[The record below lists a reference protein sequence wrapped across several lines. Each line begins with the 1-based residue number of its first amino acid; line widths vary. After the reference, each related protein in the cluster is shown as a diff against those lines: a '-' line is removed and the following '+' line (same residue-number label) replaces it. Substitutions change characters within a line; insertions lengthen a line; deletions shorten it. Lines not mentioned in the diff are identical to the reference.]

1 MTDKRKRRRSDS
13 ALARQRMERVMTTY
27 LCYVLQVCTAQTPL
41 SRCLNFANPEKHTP
55 SRKVGEG
62 EGGKRADTAVG
73 SPGI

>member
-1 MTDKRKRRRSDS
+1 
-13 ALARQRMERVMTTY
+13 MTTY